1 MKNLIRTATLALAAV
16 VSSFAVAQNTAQPEE
31 SVTPAAQE
39 RPAPAKARPT
49 LDAREQAVMQKP
61 VADGFQPMNL
71 GLLIKRLELTPQQ
84 QEEAKQLNAR
94 YMKMHR
100 SLPENMPM
108 DKRVPKVKS
117 LMEERDVAFKAF
129 LTKEQVETYGTLLT
143 PTGAKVSPTAEPA
156 K

>member
-1 MKNLIRTATLALAAV
+1 MKNLIRTATLALATV
-16 VSSFAVAQNTAQPEE
+16 VTTLAIAQDNTTAPKEQ
-31 SVTPAAQE
+31 PAA
-39 RPAPAKARPT
+39 RPS
-49 LDAREQAVMQKP
+49 LDAREQATMQKP

-71 GLLIKRLELTPQQ
+71 GMLIKTLQLTPQQ

-108 DKRVPKVKS
+108 DKRLPKVKS

-129 LTKEQVETYGTLLT
+129 LTKEQVENYGKLLT
-143 PTGAKVSPTAEPA
+143 PTGAKVSPTAEPV